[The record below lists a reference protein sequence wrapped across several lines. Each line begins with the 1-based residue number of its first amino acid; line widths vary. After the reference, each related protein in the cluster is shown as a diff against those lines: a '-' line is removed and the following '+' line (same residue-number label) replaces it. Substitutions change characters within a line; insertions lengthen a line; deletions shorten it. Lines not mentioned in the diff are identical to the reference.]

1 MSALPRQRPAAP
13 SATTPREPLIHW
25 THTGCLLGVPG
36 DGKTAL
42 ALEVTCP
49 SCREDA
55 LRKGASGMTRD
66 YGRPFGRGSKLK
78 YRLK

>member
-1 MSALPRQRPAAP
+1 VAAPRQRPAAP
-13 SATTPREPLIHW
+13 SSPREPLIHW

-55 LRKGASGMTRD
+55 LRKGASGIVRD
-66 YGRPFGRGSKLK
+66 YARPFGRRARTK
-78 YRLK
+78 